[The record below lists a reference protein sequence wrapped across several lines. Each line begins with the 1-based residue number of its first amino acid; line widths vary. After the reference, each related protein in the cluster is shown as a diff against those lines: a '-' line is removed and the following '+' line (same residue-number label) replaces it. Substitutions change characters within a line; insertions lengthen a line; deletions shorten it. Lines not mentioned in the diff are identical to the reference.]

1 MTKYERTLRKAGWTP
16 ENFPSMKASW
26 LLGMVAGA
34 MWAQEGL
41 PFECFL
47 DTARDA
53 GVEVDRAG
61 FEHYMEHHRRRSK
74 GVVVATPTYAEYAA
88 GGMPLIGEAT

>member
-1 MTKYERTLRKAGWTP
+1 MNKHERTLRKLGWTP
-16 ENFPSMKASW
+16 ENFPSMKAPW

-47 DTARDA
+47 DMARDV
-53 GVEVDRAG
+53 GVEIDRAG
-61 FEHYMEHHRRRSK
+61 FEHYMEHHRRRSR
-74 GVVVATPTYAEYAA
+74 GEIINTPTYAEYVA
-88 GGMPLIGEAT
+88 GGMPLIGEVT